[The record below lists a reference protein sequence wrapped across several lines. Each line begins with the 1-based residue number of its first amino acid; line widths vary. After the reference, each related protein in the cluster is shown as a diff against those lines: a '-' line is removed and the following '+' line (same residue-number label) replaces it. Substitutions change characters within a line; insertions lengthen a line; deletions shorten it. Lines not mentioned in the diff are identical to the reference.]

1 MSTKPKITDIKKI
14 KQAGKTK
21 SEIII
26 ECVKILWA
34 CGIVEKQAM
43 AKLISHHLPDMGSVQ
58 TIRKKIIVY
67 ANGSKTRR
75 LKPRQGVTELFNME
89 TEPCDIRNRPSDVY
103 LQTGIKRL
111 VIGDLHALYYDKK
124 ALNIAFQYGMKA
136 GCTELFINGDLLDLR
151 QLGSFTNHP
160 KASSFQKEREW
171 AKEFFKSIPKQF
183 TKIHYKL
190 SNHEDRLDKKMWS
203 KIPELAG
210 IEDFTI
216 EHIFAD
222 KRITFYASHSKV
234 WMGKLLVLHGHEIK
248 SGASVNIARSIQLK
262 TYTHTLCHHF
272 HKKSEDIIT
281 NAAGKTYI
289 VYVVGCMC
297 ETKGVTW
304 LPVNQWQTGF
314 AIVDSKKDDTFLVD
328 NRLIINGEIY

>member
-1 MSTKPKITDIKKI
+1 
-14 KQAGKTK
+14 
-21 SEIII
+21 
-26 ECVKILWA
+26 
-34 CGIVEKQAM
+34 M
-43 AKLISHHLPDMGSVQ
+43 AKLICHHIPEMGEWQ
-58 TIRKKIIVY
+58 TVRKKLQAFVNGKDDGTKPKPEIV
-67 ANGSKTRR
+67 
-75 LKPRQGVTELFNME
+75 EIFNMDA
-89 TEPCDIRNRPSDVY
+89 EPCDVRNRPADVY
-103 LQTGIKRL
+103 LQTGVKRL

-136 GCTELFINGDLLDLR
+136 GCTELFINGDLLDLK

-160 KASSFQKEREW
+160 KASSFQKELEW
-171 AKEFFKSIPKQF
+171 AKEFFKSVPKQF
-183 TKIHYKL
+183 NKIHYKL

-203 KIPELAG
+203 KMPELAG